1 MRSKDNQSEAVVPEQ
16 AEKPREP
23 LAQSPEEACMRA
35 YVLTYAAWP
44 QIISQIVEKAS
55 KGSLAEAK
63 FLLETYGLATEKPGR
78 SPAKSAKA
86 ESKSSAKEN
95 EPSDDDVPPL
105 ARLLMETL
113 NAFDRGELKSS

>member
-1 MRSKDNQSEAVVPEQ
+1 MKSKDNEPEAVALKQ
-16 AEKPREP
+16 DEKPREP
-23 LAQSPEEACMRA
+23 VAQSPEEACMRA

-55 KGSLAEAK
+55 NGSLAEAK
-63 FLLETYGLATEKPGR
+63 FLLETYGLASEKPGR
-78 SPAKSAKA
+78 SPAKPAKA
-86 ESKSSAKEN
+86 EPKSSANEN
-95 EPSDDDVPPL
+95 GSGDDEVPPL